1 MMTMRMNKKLVVG
14 LALALVLVSGA
25 FVNANAQCATCLPNI
40 SLSTCMGNCNA
51 VARPP
56 LNASCQGAFH
66 YGPTAPVPMGSV
78 GGASGG

>member
-1 MMTMRMNKKLVVG
+1 MMMKMNKKLVVG

-25 FVNANAQCATCLPNI
+25 FVNANAQCASCLPNLGF
-40 SLSTCMGNCNA
+40 SSCMNCNA

-56 LNASCQGAFH
+56 LNASCQGAFN